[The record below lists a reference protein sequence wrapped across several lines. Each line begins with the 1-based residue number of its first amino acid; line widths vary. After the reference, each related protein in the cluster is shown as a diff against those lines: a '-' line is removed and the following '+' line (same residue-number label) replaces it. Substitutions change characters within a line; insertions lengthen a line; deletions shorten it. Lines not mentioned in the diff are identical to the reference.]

1 MRLARRLLLIG
12 AALLSVLLLVGA
24 GSCSSSTN
32 ENHLGSS
39 QVAHKLH
46 QISLGMSEDEVR
58 SILGGPN
65 DTETTNTEGYKSD
78 CWWYGNPEDW
88 RFCFD
93 NGLLTHTHHA
103 MRLTSINH
111 YLRYSSSYSR

>member
-1 MRLARRLLLIG
+1 MSTATEGGRLLLIG

-24 GSCSSSTN
+24 DSCSSSTS
-32 ENHLGSS
+32 ENHLSS
-39 QVAHKLH
+39 SDVAQKLD

-58 SILGGPN
+58 NILGGPN

-78 CWWYGNPEDW
+78 CWYYGNVDVNDW

-93 NGLLTHTHHA
+93 NGLVTHTHHE

-111 YLRYSSSYSR
+111 FPRWF